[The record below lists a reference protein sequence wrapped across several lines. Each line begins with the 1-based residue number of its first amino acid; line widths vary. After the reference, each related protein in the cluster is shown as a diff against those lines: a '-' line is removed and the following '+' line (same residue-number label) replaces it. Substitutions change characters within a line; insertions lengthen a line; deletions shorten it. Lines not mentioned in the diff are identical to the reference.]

1 MTTPTPPPEGL
12 RRRRRNSSRTNL
24 IVSLVFHSAI
34 VVALFFFAARE
45 GMLGKELRKIAV
57 TMAPKEKPPEKPKEK
72 PPELKVEPPKETPKL
87 AQAPKTA
94 PAAAPRVAAAA
105 PPPVVSSPVA
115 APPAASIPGFEFEGG
130 KAVIS
135 TTNVVELYKG
145 QVEYAFRAHWVRPDG
160 IADDAY
166 TAEVQ
171 VKIDPTGRVVGSE
184 WRRGSGH
191 ADWDNSV
198 RKAIQQTPSI
208 SRPPPKGFPDR
219 FTIRFDVGSEAES
232 LDQASLP

>member
-57 TMAPKEKPPEKPKEK
+57 TMA
-72 PPELKVEPPKETPKL
+72 PKETPKL